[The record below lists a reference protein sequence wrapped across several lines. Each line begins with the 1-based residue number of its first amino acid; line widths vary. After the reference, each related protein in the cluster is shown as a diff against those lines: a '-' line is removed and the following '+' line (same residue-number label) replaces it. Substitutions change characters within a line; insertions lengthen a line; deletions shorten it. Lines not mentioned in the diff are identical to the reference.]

1 MKTLI
6 NPLLNRDMSLLAFNR
21 RVLSLAMR
29 EDYPLLERLRFL
41 SIVASNLDE
50 FFEVR
55 MEAQL
60 EAFSGRRADAGVT
73 AHTFTMVSA
82 EAHALIAEQY
92 RIFYEVLMPALD
104 VQGVRLIP
112 SEARTP
118 EQNQFVQE
126 YFEQNVRPLLL
137 PIALDPAHPFPQ
149 VANKALNFIVELDG
163 VDAFGRSNAVCI
175 LRVPRT
181 LPRIVRL
188 PDEVSGGKQCFVL
201 LTSIIRTNLQ
211 TLFPG
216 RNVMHAS
223 QFRVTRNSELEVDEE
238 DVSDLRTALRQEL
251 VHRQYGQAVRLE
263 VSHTCPSHMAEFLL
277 KQFVL
282 PELALYR
289 VNGPVNL
296 GRLIQLPDMV
306 DADALKFTPHTP
318 QWPLQ
323 LTGEK
328 SSFFDRLKQGDV
340 LIHRPFES
348 FEAVIDFLEEAVND
362 PSVLAIQQTIY
373 RTGDDPRML
382 NLLKDAVRKG
392 KEVLAVVELK
402 ARFDEE
408 SNINWAE
415 ALESV
420 GAQVVYGIVGLKTHA
435 KMLLVMRREGRYI
448 KRYGHL
454 STGNYNPKTAKLYT
468 DIGMLTQDVMV
479 TREMEAVFRHLT
491 AQVPLPRMRR
501 LLTAPFTLHQAMLR
515 YVRRASIAASRGKE
529 AYIALKM
536 NSLTDESLVHALL
549 DAARNGVR
557 IDLVIRGANILP
569 IDDPRI
575 QGRIKLRSLVGRFL
589 EHSRVFWFEIDGYQR
604 VWLSSADWM
613 SRNMFRRVEIA
624 WPIRD
629 AQMQTYIWQKCL
641 LPYLND
647 NKDAWVL
654 AEQGQYHP
662 LCVKHDKS
670 ACAKLSSAQEQL
682 MKTYQEKDTKI

>member
-1 MKTLI
+1 
-6 NPLLNRDMSLLAFNR
+6 MSLLAFNR

-41 SIVASNLDE
+41 SIVALNLDE

-60 EAFSGRRADAGVT
+60 EAASGKRADANVT
-73 AHTFTMVSA
+73 PHTFAMVSA

-92 RIFYEVLMPALD
+92 RLFDAVLMPALD
-104 VQGVRLIP
+104 KRGVRLIP
-112 SEARTP
+112 SERRTAA
-118 EQNQFVQE
+118 QNKFVQE

-163 VDAFGRSNAVCI
+163 VDAFGRDNAICI

-188 PDEVSGGKQCFVL
+188 PDEVSDGKQCFVL
-201 LTSIIRTNLQ
+201 LTSIIRTNLP

-216 RNVMHAS
+216 RNILHAS
-223 QFRVTRNSELEVDEE
+223 QFRVTRNSELEVDEDE
-238 DVSDLRTALRQEL
+238 VSDLRMALRQEL

-263 VSHTCPSHMAEFLL
+263 VSHTCPAHMADFLL
-277 KQFVL
+277 KQFAL
-282 PELALYR
+282 PQQALYR

-306 DADALKFTPHTP
+306 DADTLKFTPYAP

-340 LIHRPFES
+340 LIHRPYES
-348 FEAVIDFLEEAVND
+348 FEAVIAFLEEAVND
-362 PSVLAIQQTIY
+362 PNVLSIQQTIY
-373 RTGDDPRML
+373 RTGADPRML
-382 NLLKDAVRKG
+382 NLLQEAVRKG

-435 KMLLVMRREGRYI
+435 KMLLVMRREGRFI

-468 DIGMLTQDVMV
+468 DVGMLTQDLTI

-501 LLTAPFTLHQAMLR
+501 LQVAPFTLHQTMLR
-515 YVRRASIAASRGKE
+515 YVRRASLAASRGKQ

-536 NSLTDESLVHALL
+536 NSLTDEALVYALL
-549 DAARNGVR
+549 EAARNGVR
-557 IDLVIRGANILP
+557 IDLVVRGANILP
-569 IDDPRI
+569 VDDPRVE
-575 QGRIKLRSLVGRFL
+575 GRIRLRSVVGRFL
-589 EHSRVFWFEIDGYQR
+589 EHSRVFWFEIDMHKR

-613 SRNMFRRVEIA
+613 SRNMFRRVEVA
-624 WPIRD
+624 WPIQDDR
-629 AQMQTYIWQKCL
+629 MQAYIWQMCL
-641 LPYLND
+641 EPYIND
-647 NKDAWVL
+647 NKDAWLLGV
-654 AEQGQYHP
+654 QGQYSP
-662 LCVKHDKS
+662 VCDKHDRPADKRHM
-670 ACAKLSSAQEQL
+670 SAQEYL
-682 MKTYQEKDTKI
+682 MQAYLKGEVA

>member
-1 MKTLI
+1 MTQ
-6 NPLLNRDMSLLAFNR
+6 LLNRDMSLLAFNR

-41 SIVASNLDE
+41 SIVALNLDE

-60 EAFSGRRADAGVT
+60 EAASGKRKDVNVT
-73 AHTFTMVSA
+73 PHTFAMVSA
-82 EAHALIAEQY
+82 EAHALTAEQY
-92 RIFYEVLMPALD
+92 RIFDEVLMPVLD
-104 VQGVRLIP
+104 AQGVRLIP
-112 SEARTP
+112 SERRTAV
-118 EQNQFVQE
+118 QNQFVQE
-126 YFEQNVRPLLL
+126 YFEQNVKPLLL

-163 VDAFGRSNAVCI
+163 VDAFGRDNSICI

-188 PDEVSGGKQCFVL
+188 PDEVSEGKQCFVL
-201 LTSIIRTNLQ
+201 LTSIIRTNLP

-216 RNVMHAS
+216 RNILHAS
-223 QFRVTRNSELEVDEE
+223 QFRVTRNSDLEVDEE
-238 DVSDLRTALRQEL
+238 DVSDLRMALRQEL
-251 VHRQYGQAVRLE
+251 VHRQFGQAVRLE
-263 VSHTCPSHMAEFLL
+263 VSHTCPKHMADFLL
-277 KQFVL
+277 KQFAL
-282 PELALYR
+282 PEPALYR

-306 DADALKFTPHTP
+306 DADALKFEPHTP
-318 QWPLQ
+318 QWPRQ

-340 LIHRPFES
+340 LIHRPYES
-348 FEAVIDFLEEAVND
+348 FEAVIAFLEEAVND
-362 PSVLAIQQTIY
+362 PNVLSIQQTIY
-373 RTGDDPRML
+373 RTGADPRML
-382 NLLKDAVRKG
+382 NLLQEAVRKG

-408 SNINWAE
+408 ANINWAE

-435 KMLLVMRREGRYI
+435 KMLLVMRREGRFI

-468 DIGMLTQDVMV
+468 DIGMLTQDLTI
-479 TREMEAVFRHLT
+479 TREMESVFRHLT

-501 LLTAPFTLHQAMLR
+501 LLVAPFTLHQTMLR
-515 YVRRASIAASRGKE
+515 YVRRASIAASRGKH
-529 AYIALKM
+529 ARIMLKV
-536 NSLTDESLVHALL
+536 NSLTDEALVHALL
-549 DAARNGVR
+549 EAARNGVQ
-557 IDLVIRGANILP
+557 IDLVVRGANILP
-569 IDDPRI
+569 IDDPRLG
-575 QGRIKLRSLVGRFL
+575 GRIQLRSVVGRFL
-589 EHSRVFWFEIDGYQR
+589 EHSRVFWFEIDTRRR

-624 WPIRD
+624 WPIHD
-629 AQMQTYIWQKCL
+629 VQLQEYVWQMCL
-641 LPYLND
+641 EPYLKD
-647 NKDAWVL
+647 NKDAWGL
-654 AEQGQYHP
+654 GEQGQYHP
-662 LCVKHDKS
+662 LRIQHDKS
-670 ACAKLSSAQEQL
+670 ADAKLVSAQEQL
-682 MKTYQEKDTKI
+682 MKIYRESV